1 MTTAILIIAAAAAVL
16 HHLKEHTTTL
26 DAPDDFA
33 CGSDE
38 VCYCEKAKDCIKKK

>member
-1 MTTAILIIAAAAAVL
+1 MTTAILIIASITAVL
-16 HHLKEHTTTL
+16 YHLKENTTTL